1 MLSIFSAILTG
12 SLLVSLMTDS
22 QTLGQQPSNFSRFT
36 TNQQEASLPQLLPQ
50 SGRSDGLKDSLAGN
64 EFFHRGSGRRELMG
78 RYM

>member
-12 SLLVSLMTDS
+12 SLLASLVADS
-22 QTLGQQPSNFSRFT
+22 QALGQQPSSSLRFT
-36 TNQQEASLPQLLPQ
+36 DYQASLPELLPQ
-50 SGRSDGLKDSLAGN
+50 VGTSDHLQDSLGGN

>member
-12 SLLVSLMTDS
+12 SLLVSLMVDS
-22 QTLGQQPSNFSRFT
+22 QTLGQQPSSPLRLT
-36 TNQQEASLPQLLPQ
+36 THQASLPDLLPQ
-50 SGRSDGLKDSLAGN
+50 VGTSDRLQDSLEGN